1 MNLLRPARIPTVQ
14 PSVGAKRAR
23 REKHLPLH
31 TPWHSR
37 ILSGMRGKPMYQGLD
52 ADLDPHRANALA
64 KRRAKNR
71 VAAKSRRIN
80 RSR

>member
-1 MNLLRPARIPTVQ
+1 VNEQTTKEAPAEAPIGR
-14 PSVGAKRAR
+14 KRAR
-23 REKHLPLH
+23 REKTLALH
-31 TPWHSR
+31 TPWHDR
-37 ILSGMRGKPMYQGLD
+37 ILAGLRGKPIYEGID
-52 ADLDPHRANALA
+52 PDLDPARANRLQ